1 MTVRDTAK
9 PREGYATS
17 VEDNLAGD
25 GISHDE
31 EEISKLSLRE
41 ARAVALRR
49 WILFVSTMLL
59 ALPFY
64 LLLLFVLGRA
74 ALGNLTVSSALLA
87 VLTAVPTS
95 LLIAARATAIDP
107 LARRTQRLRK
117 ADRTTLEE
125 LIMSLERVTRVLV
138 QRLAA

>member
-1 MTVRDTAK
+1 MAETDNDAAPKADAARAEDDLGASWVSPAK
-9 PREGYATS
+9 
-17 VEDNLAGD
+17 
-25 GISHDE
+25 DE
-31 EEISKLSLRE
+31 LSEISLRE
-41 ARAVALRR
+41 ARAVAVRR

-74 ALGNLTVSSALLA
+74 ALGNLAVSSALLA

-107 LARRTQRLRK
+107 SARRTQRLRQ
-117 ADRTTLEE
+117 ADRSTLEE
-125 LIMSLERVTRVLV
+125 LIVSLERVTRVLV
-138 QRLAA
+138 QRLAG

>member
-1 MTVRDTAK
+1 MTEPDSAK
-9 PREGYATS
+9 PRDTPA
-17 VEDNLAGD
+17 VEDNLEGG

-74 ALGNLTVSSALLA
+74 ALGNLAVSSALLA

-95 LLIAARATAIDP
+95 LLIAARATAIDS

-117 ADRTTLEE
+117 VDRSTLEE
-125 LIMSLERVTRVLV
+125 LIVSLERVTRVLV
-138 QRLAA
+138 QRLAD